1 MMTFFSADILLLGL
15 GVFLARIADVSLGT
29 LRTISII
36 KGRIWMAF
44 WIGILEMSIWLV
56 VMSTVFLKIKE
67 MPELGIF
74 YILGF
79 AFGNVVGIMLE
90 KWIPIGEIVIRVISQ
105 EQPQLMTQSLRQA
118 GFAVTTFQGE
128 GMSGPIVE
136 LYMICRRREK
146 NEIVSLV
153 HNIEPDAFFMIEQAG
168 QASKSYVSSV
178 RSTMVPVGGWRS
190 ILKKK

>member
-1 MMTFFSADILLLGL
+1 MMTYFSADILLLGL

-79 AFGNVVGIMLE
+79 AFGNVAGIMLE
-90 KWIPIGEIVIRVISQ
+90 QWLSIGDIVLRVISQ
-105 EQPQLMTQSLRQA
+105 EQPQLMTKSLRQA

-136 LYMICRRREK
+136 LYMLCRRREK
-146 NEIVSLV
+146 NTVISLV
-153 HNIEPDAFFMIEQAG
+153 HDIEPDAFFIIEQAG
-168 QASKSYVSSV
+168 QANKSYVSSV
-178 RSTMVPVGGWRS
+178 RSTMVPVGGWRN